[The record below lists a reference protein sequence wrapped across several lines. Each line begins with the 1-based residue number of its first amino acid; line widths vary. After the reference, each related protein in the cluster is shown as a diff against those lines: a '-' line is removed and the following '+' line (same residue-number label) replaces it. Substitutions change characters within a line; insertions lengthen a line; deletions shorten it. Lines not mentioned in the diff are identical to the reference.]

1 MKAARF
7 LMLGILLLVML
18 ACRGQVP
25 AGVSALEDSG
35 RQSQSFSSIGSQDG
49 WVVGTGERDDLGAAV
64 GGISSLRLGHENGF
78 GAHQFRSILSFDTS
92 PLPDNAVVTS
102 VRLVLKQ
109 ESNVIGGGNPF
120 HDFGG
125 LLIDIKSGYFGSP
138 HLESQD
144 FQAIPDISSFGPY
157 APELAEKYTFPL
169 GRAAYPYINKW
180 PVSGGLTQL
189 RLRFTLDSDH
199 NDRPNYIH
207 FYSGDEATEAWRP
220 QLIIEYYLPSRIEI
234 G

>member
-1 MKAARF
+1 MKTHPH
-7 LMLGILLLVML
+7 LVLSILLLVIL
-18 ACRGQVP
+18 ACRGQAL
-25 AGVSALEDSG
+25 AGVDDLKDSG
-35 RQSQSFSSIGSQDG
+35 RQSQSFASIGSQDG
-49 WVVGTGERDDLGAAV
+49 WVVGTGEWDNAGAQV
-64 GGISSLRLGHENGF
+64 DGNTSLRLGDEDGA
-78 GAHQFRSILSFDTS
+78 GAHQIRSILSFDTS

-109 ESNVIGGGNPF
+109 ESDVVGGGNPF

-125 LLIDIKSGYFGSP
+125 LLIDIKWGYFGSP
-138 HLESQD
+138 HLESDD

-157 APELAEKYTFPL
+157 TPELADTYTFGL
-169 GRAAYPYINKW
+169 SRAAYPYINKW

-189 RLRFTLDSDH
+189 RLRFTLDTDH
-199 NDRPNYIH
+199 NDRANYIH

-220 QLIIEYYLPSRIEI
+220 QLIIEYYLPSRIQI